1 MTPILP
7 ASWRRLGALSL
18 IVLNV
23 VAPRPLPAQ
32 EAVPA
37 PAAPAKAAS
46 TAVQLETYTVTEKQK
61 GGFKAERVQV
71 GSFRDMDPVDVPVT
85 VNVVSREVLD
95 AQGARSIYDA
105 LKNTAGVTRAN
116 SNGNAADNIA
126 IRGITVEN
134 RGNYRL
140 NGSLPVVNL
149 IDLTLENKERVEVL
163 KGGASLYY
171 GFVPPSGIVNLVT
184 KRPTPKPLTSL
195 LVTAN
200 NYGGFTGQVDVS
212 RRFASNDQ
220 LGIRVNAAAGHED
233 IGIDLHSGMRRFASV
248 ALDWKASDRL
258 LFRFDAE
265 TLRKN
270 TAEQTNIRYVPVG
283 TTIPLLP
290 LPPQERNLGGSWQQN
305 KGYMR
310 SYVLRSDLLL
320 SHSWTIVAEAGRAVT
335 NRSRLS
341 SDFRNYNLITGDGQV
356 VTTFNPSM
364 YYTND
369 NLRVE
374 LFGRFLLAKM
384 QHNLSVG
391 YAYNRRLA
399 PVISNGTT
407 TQTQNFFTPVPL
419 VQPTAPTATTVL
431 TDNALKDA
439 GKYIFDRVVLF
450 DEKLQLIGGVRY
462 ADYDS
467 KNIVTTTNN
476 TTGVSTVVPTLYNS
490 KNKVAPM
497 ASLAFKP
504 TPKTSVYFSYTKAL
518 EPGATAPSTA
528 ANPGFVLPPLESR
541 QYEVG
546 AKADFRGVLFQVAY
560 FDIERP
566 SAFTNAANFLTS
578 NGVATYKGTE
588 VFITGDAGANVSLIA
603 SGTVLDAEQTNAL
616 NTATF
621 GKIPEGTAKYT
632 GSFFAEWRLSAIK
645 GLNVS
650 AGAYYIGKRP
660 LENSNLGFVGGFTT
674 YSAGVSYAFKVSGN
688 PITVRVNAD
697 NLTNKNAWAG
707 VGGSLMSAL
716 TPRLIKT
723 SVNVRF

>member
-1 MTPILP
+1 MTPTLP

-18 IVLNV
+18 FALNV
-23 VAPRPLPAQ
+23 VAPRTLPAQ
-32 EAVPA
+32 VAVPA
-37 PAAPAKAAS
+37 APVATKAEA

-149 IDLTLENKERVEVL
+149 VDLTLENKERVEVL

-184 KRPTPKPLTSL
+184 KRPTPKPLTAL

-200 NYGGFTGQVDVS
+200 GYGGITGQVDIS
-212 RRFASNDQ
+212 RRFAPNDQ
-220 LGIRVNAAAGHED
+220 VGIRVNVAGGHED

-248 ALDWKASDRL
+248 ALDWKVGDRL

-290 LPPQERNLGGSWQQN
+290 MPPKERNLGGDWQVN
-305 KGYMR
+305 RGFMR
-310 SYVLRSDLLL
+310 SYVLRTDVLL
-320 SHSWTIVAEAGRAVT
+320 SHSWTIVAEAGKAVT

-341 SDFRNYNLITGDGQV
+341 SDFRNYNLVTGAGQV

-369 NLRVE
+369 NLRTE
-374 LFGRFLLAKM
+374 LFGRFLFAKM
-384 QHNLSVG
+384 QHNLSIG
-391 YAYNRRLA
+391 YAYNKRAA
-399 PVISNGTT
+399 PVYSNGTT
-407 TQTQNFFTPVPL
+407 TQAQNFFTPVPL
-419 VQPTAPTATTVL
+419 PQPTAPTATTTL
-431 TDNALKDA
+431 TDNTIKDT
-439 GKYIFDRVVLF
+439 GKYIFDRIVLF
-450 DEKLQLIGGVRY
+450 DERVQLIGGVRY
-462 ADYDS
+462 ADYDT

-476 TTGVSTVVPTLYNS
+476 TTNVSTVVPTLYS
-490 KNKVAPM
+490 VKGKVAPM
-497 ASLAFKP
+497 ASFAYKP
-504 TPKTSVYFSYTKAL
+504 TPKTSLYFAYTKSL

-528 ANPGFVLPPLESR
+528 ANPGFVLPPLESK

-546 AKADFRGVLFQVAY
+546 AKADFRGVLFQISY
-560 FDIERP
+560 FNIERP
-566 SAFTNAANFLTS
+566 SAFTNAANFLTA

-588 VFITGDAGANVSLIA
+588 VFITGDAGDVSLIA
-603 SGTVLDAEQTNAL
+603 SGTVLNAEQTNSENA
-616 NTATF
+616 ATF

-632 GSFFAEWRLSAIK
+632 GSFFAEWRVTQFK

-660 LENSNLGFVGGFTT
+660 LENSNLGFVGGYTT
-674 YSAGVSYAFKVSGN
+674 YSAGISYAFKVSGK
-688 PITVRVNAD
+688 PVTMRFNAD
-697 NLTNKNAWAG
+697 NLTDKTAWAG
-707 VGGSLMSAL
+707 IGGSLMSVLA
-716 TPRLIKT
+716 PRMFKA
-723 SVNVRF
+723 SVGVKF